1 MKVNKWLI
9 IGSIAVGF
17 VGLITIIISSNA
29 VVDNIGISLF
39 AGAIVSV
46 VTSALYYVYERQTF
60 LARIKSLLPFFHVNL
75 SVIKSLTGDT
85 VSKVTS
91 VSLLSSLNYNVL
103 VNLAEENITSL
114 SNYQTGVFSGFM
126 RKGRANERV
135 QQFEKYVSELRNL
148 KYCLT
153 KLYTFALDA
162 DNMSYQLGMKQQSG
176 QMILPEED
184 KAFRDKRDL
193 VTIQTSKVH
202 EYEASLIQKLDD
214 IGSLFFGSDEWNQIK
229 KDNQDSI
236 VMLVTEARGIKA

>member
-17 VGLITIIISSNA
+17 VGLITIIISLNA

-46 VTSALYYVYERQTF
+46 VTSTLYYVYERQMF

-75 SVIKSLTGDT
+75 SVIKKLTGDT

-91 VSLLSSLNYNVL
+91 VLMLSSLNYNVL
-103 VNLAEENITSL
+103 LNLAEENITSL
-114 SNYQTGVFSGFM
+114 CNYQTGVFSGFL

-135 QQFEKYVSELRNL
+135 QRFEKYVSELRNL

-162 DNMSYQLGMKQQSG
+162 DNMSYQLEMKQQRG
-176 QMILPEED
+176 QRILPEED
-184 KAFRDKRDL
+184 TAFRAKRDL
-193 VTIQTSKVH
+193 VIIQTSKVH
-202 EYEASLIQKLDD
+202 EYEASLLQKLDD
-214 IGSLFFGSDEWNQIK
+214 LGHLFFGSNEWDRIK
-229 KDNQDSI
+229 KENQDSI
-236 VMLVTEARGIKA
+236 VMLVNEARGIKA